1 GASRGG
7 SLDGMPIEHRLIMA
21 GFTGLL
27 GIVLLV
33 YANPRAR
40 SKAFLVGGLL
50 SAGLLALP
58 FFFTVGSEILTET
71 AHPSSSAPIKTVAP
85 PTAESAAMIE
95 LRNLIGTAPLASEID
110 RLTQEGGH
118 KQAVGLWLRGLHEQ
132 NRFLVRDYILRV
144 TGADLQSHY
153 YARGGGDF
161 LMVVTGIKMSLDEVA
176 QLATVLGTLE
186 NVYPQIA
193 VAEIRINNESFAGGS
208 IEKLADKGQTEFYD
222 LNKRELESI
231 DLERVERAVQRL
243 AEAEPKIYRSDITT
257 KFISLLRAPGVTF
270 KGAICRALAVWSE
283 HPGVAGDAALK
294 EVNGMRTRKVE
305 VPQEMI
311 ALIVKEKN
319 VGVLP
324 VLDAL
329 WAEKPTSWESLYG
342 DVGAPA
348 EAMLLRRFS
357 DTDGMLRHSAVRLL
371 GRVGGAASLPVLE
384 AAVPGANAELKVLL
398 GKSSDAIRRR
408 LAP

>member
-1 GASRGG
+1 
-7 SLDGMPIEHRLIMA
+7 
-21 GFTGLL
+21 
-27 GIVLLV
+27 
-33 YANPRAR
+33 
-40 SKAFLVGGLL
+40 
-50 SAGLLALP
+50 
-58 FFFTVGSEILTET
+58 
-71 AHPSSSAPIKTVAP
+71 
-85 PTAESAAMIE
+85 
-95 LRNLIGTAPLASEID
+95 
-110 RLTQEGGH
+110 
-118 KQAVGLWLRGLHEQ
+118 
-132 NRFLVRDYILRV
+132 
-144 TGADLQSHY
+144 
-153 YARGGGDF
+153 
-161 LMVVTGIKMSLDEVA
+161 
-176 QLATVLGTLE
+176 
-186 NVYPQIA
+186 
-193 VAEIRINNESFAGGS
+193 
-208 IEKLADKGQTEFYD
+208 
-222 LNKRELESI
+222 
-231 DLERVERAVQRL
+231 VERAVQRL